1 LSKQQRPQTYI
12 LMRLKTFIV
21 RAVKMGLSRTLTIM
35 LLLAIASY
43 ILLFVFIYTNDIS
56 DVLALLTRGESF
68 GYVSLALLTRI
79 SSVTLHAL
87 TFFILLRAVERV
99 KLLDVIKVTYV
110 SVFTEL
116 IVPVGGVTEIV
127 KFALLTRNS
136 FVGASKTLLGI
147 ASHRLIT
154 TLTMLAFLLLSVV
167 GLHMPASRALVLI
180 LPAAALTLINSLL
193 FLMPRS
199 KALESLVNKLYRRLG
214 RESSVRFYEEYVGD
228 FTSLTKR
235 YDYVVAATLISVL
248 ERVSNVAHG
257 YVLALLVG
265 LKPSLW
271 QLIIGF
277 DSIYIIIWLLP
288 IVTPGNV
295 GIYEL
300 TQTGV
305 LSLVGVSKGMAALLS
320 VLTRVFVVLGEYPLF
335 LAAAVSFGLSV
346 KSLSQLVKDWSK
358 GSSNP

>member
-1 LSKQQRPQTYI
+1 
-12 LMRLKTFIV
+12 MRLNKTLAIT
-21 RAVKMGLSRTLTIM
+21 LS
-35 LLLAIASY
+35 LAIASY
-43 ILLFVFIYTNDIS
+43 ILLFAFIYTNNIG
-56 DVLALLTRGESF
+56 DVLTLLTRSESF

-79 SSVTLHAL
+79 SSVTFHAL

-99 KLLDVIKVTYV
+99 RLSEVVKVTYV
-110 SVFTEL
+110 SVFAEL
-116 IVPVGGVTEIV
+116 IVPLGGVTEVV
-127 KFALLTRNS
+127 KFALLTRNPS
-136 FVGASKTLLGI
+136 MSASKTLLGI
-147 ASHRLIT
+147 TSHRLIT

-167 GLHMPASRALVLI
+167 GLHMSVSRALVLI
-180 LPAAALTLINSLL
+180 VPAAALILINSLL

-199 KALESLVNKLYRRLG
+199 KALESLVNKLYRKLGKDTSIRL
-214 RESSVRFYEEYVGD
+214 REEYVVD

-235 YDYVVAATLISVL
+235 YNYVLLATLLSVL
-248 ERVSNVAHG
+248 ERLSNVAHG
-257 YVLALLVG
+257 YALALLVG
-265 LKPSLW
+265 LKLSLW

-277 DSIYIIIWLLP
+277 DTIYMIIWLLP

-300 TQTGV
+300 TQTGI

-320 VLTRVFVVLGEYPLF
+320 VLTRVFIMLGEYPLF

-346 KSLSQLVKDWSK
+346 KNISKLVKDWSK

>member
-1 LSKQQRPQTYI
+1 
-12 LMRLKTFIV
+12 MRLNKTLAIT
-21 RAVKMGLSRTLTIM
+21 LS
-35 LLLAIASY
+35 LAIASY
-43 ILLFVFIYTNDIS
+43 TLLFAFIYTNNIG
-56 DVLALLTRGESF
+56 DVLALLTRSESF

-79 SSVTLHAL
+79 SSVTFHAL

-99 KLLDVIKVTYV
+99 RLSEVVKVTYV
-110 SVFTEL
+110 SVFAEL
-116 IVPVGGVTEIV
+116 IVPLGGVTEVV
-127 KFALLTRNS
+127 KFALLTRNPS
-136 FVGASKTLLGI
+136 MSASKTLLGI
-147 ASHRLIT
+147 TSHRLIT

-180 LPAAALTLINSLL
+180 VPAAALILINSLL

-199 KALESLVNKLYRRLG
+199 KALESLVNKLYRKLGKDTSIRL
-214 RESSVRFYEEYVGD
+214 REEYVVD

-235 YDYVVAATLISVL
+235 YNYVLLATLFSVL
-248 ERVSNVAHG
+248 ERLSNVAHG
-257 YVLALLVG
+257 YALALLVG
-265 LKPSLW
+265 LKLSLW

-277 DSIYIIIWLLP
+277 DTIYVIIWLLP

-300 TQTGV
+300 TQTGI

-320 VLTRVFVVLGEYPLF
+320 VLTRVFIMLGEYPLF

-346 KSLSQLVKDWSK
+346 KNLSKLVKDWSK